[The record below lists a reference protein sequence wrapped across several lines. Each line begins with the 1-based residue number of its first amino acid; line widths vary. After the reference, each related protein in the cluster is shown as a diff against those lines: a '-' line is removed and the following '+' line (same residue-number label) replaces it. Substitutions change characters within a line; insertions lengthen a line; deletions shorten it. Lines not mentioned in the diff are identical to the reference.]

1 VAAGAAHS
9 LAVGRDDGALWTFGL
24 GVMHQLGH
32 GGKQDERTPRKV
44 AALEG
49 VRLVRVAGGAHHSL
63 AVDDEGACYSW
74 GAGEARERTSTWV
87 GGWLGHR
94 SLDEQPTPLRISALA
109 GIRVVA
115 VAAGSR
121 HSLVLA
127 DGGHVYSFGDG
138 GHGKLGHCD
147 GGRMHWVP
155 ARVMALKPSACVRS
169 VQRVAAIA
177 AGEEHSLCR
186 LRDGRV
192 LGWGA
197 AGAVG
202 LAPQDLTDRA
212 DEQPA
217 SWGSAG
223 NYEWAPGDAL
233 RRWQAHT
240 PTPLATL
247 GPPVEPES
255 EIDLQTRT
263 LWYSATTE
271 AEQRLTVNGS

>member
-1 VAAGAAHS
+1 MTTGDHGRAGA
-9 LAVGRDDGALWTFGL
+9 RMT
-24 GVMHQLGH
+24 
-32 GGKQDERTPRKV
+32 
-44 AALEG
+44 
-49 VRLVRVAGGAHHSL
+49 
-63 AVDDEGACYSW
+63 
-74 GAGEARERTSTWV
+74 AGEARERTSTWV

-127 DGGHVYSFGDG
+127 DGGHVYRYDGHRGTLCTTDPRSPSDVDRLLTDLPRRRRACSFGDG